1 MGLYI
6 CRDPLYDELPDTPQ
20 GTIYFKLCQKLGS
33 HPTAFAVNA
42 TEFGCI
48 VPDFMLV
55 IWIVIEPV

>member
-6 CRDPLYDELPDTPQ
+6 YRDPLYDELPDTPQ
-20 GTIYFKLCQKLGS
+20 GIIYFKLCQKLGS
-33 HPTAFAVNA
+33 HPTDFAVNA

>member
-6 CRDPLYDELPDTPQ
+6 YRLPFITSFLIHPKVPF
-20 GTIYFKLCQKLGS
+20 ISNCAKKLGS
-33 HPTAFAVNA
+33 HPTDFAVNA